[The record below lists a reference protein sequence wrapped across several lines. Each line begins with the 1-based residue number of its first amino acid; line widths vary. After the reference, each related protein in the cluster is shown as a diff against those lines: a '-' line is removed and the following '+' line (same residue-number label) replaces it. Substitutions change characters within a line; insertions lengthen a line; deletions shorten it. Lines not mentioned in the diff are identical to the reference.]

1 MACLVLPY
9 GNSRTGLTEPIGMQM
24 KFTKI
29 VSIMLALAAA
39 GTAQAREIATTL
51 DLGTSGLG
59 LHLSTP
65 LAANLNAR
73 VGLNV
78 ANYSYDGNTSDMDYD
93 FKLKLK
99 TVHALLDYHPFDGT
113 FRITGGVVYNGNK
126 IDARARPNGGSYT
139 VNGRSY
145 DASLVGDLSGKIDF
159 RKAAPYLGIGWGN
172 ALKEQGWSVGTDL
185 GIMFQGA
192 PKTRL
197 ASNNCRAPA
206 LLCTQLASDVVAE
219 NIALA
224 DDAKDFKF
232 YPVLRVGISYRF

>member
-1 MACLVLPY
+1 
-9 GNSRTGLTEPIGMQM
+9 MQM
-24 KFTKI
+24 KLMKI
-29 VSIMLALAAA
+29 VSILLALAAA
-39 GTAQAREIATTL
+39 GTAQAREIATTV
-51 DLGTSGLG
+51 DLGTTGLG

-65 LAANLNAR
+65 LAAQLNAR

-99 TVHALLDYHPFDGT
+99 TVDALLDYHPFDGT
-113 FRITGGVVYNGNK
+113 FRVTGGVVYNGNK
-126 IDARARPNGGSYT
+126 IDARARPSGGSYT

-172 ALKEQGWSVGTDL
+172 VLKEQGWSVGADL

-197 ASNNCRAPA
+197 ASNDCRAPA
-206 LLCTQLASDVVAE
+206 LLCTQLATDVAAE
-219 NIALA
+219 NLDLA

-232 YPVLRVGISYRF
+232 YPVLRVGVSYRF